1 MNKPEALHIRKTT
14 YSPGNKHSV
23 TVILEPVFSNRK
35 AADEACKRMCADE
48 CRELNT
54 ESASSMKAASVE
66 ACLPDGFRWNEVTE
80 SEDYDYA
87 VYLRVKGHSEIT
99 TGYKVEEDLTH
110 ISESMIR
117 CGIAKGIVS
126 FITDPI
132 LESGTVCKIGD
143 FWFYFDGFTAE
154 EMSPGEFVKA
164 IPEDDIVS
172 EIVSTLNDFMEDE
185 ELMDEQKYYNA
196 VLREGLGMT
205 MALSEP

>member
-1 MNKPEALHIRKTT
+1 MSKPEALHIRKTA

-23 TVILEPVFSNRK
+23 TAILEPVFSSRK

-54 ESASSMKAASVE
+54 ESTTSMKAAGVK
-66 ACLPDGFRWNEVTE
+66 ACPPDGFRWDDVPK

-110 ISESMIR
+110 ISDSMIR

-126 FITDPI
+126 FITDPN
-132 LESGTVCKIGD
+132 LGSGTVCKIGD
-143 FWFYFDGFTAE
+143 NWFYFGGFTAE
-154 EMSPGEFVKA
+154 EMSPEEFVNA
-164 IPEDDIVS
+164 VPEDDIVS
-172 EIVSTLNDFMEDE
+172 EIVSTLNDFMEHE

-196 VLREGLGMT
+196 ILREGLGMT
-205 MALSEP
+205 MALGEL